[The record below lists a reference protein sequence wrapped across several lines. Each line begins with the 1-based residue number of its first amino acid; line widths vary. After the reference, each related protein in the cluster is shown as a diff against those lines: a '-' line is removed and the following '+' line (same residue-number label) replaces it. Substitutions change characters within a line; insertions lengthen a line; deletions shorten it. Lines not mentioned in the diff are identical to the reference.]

1 MFAIA
6 CSLLALA
13 ISVIAVWRSGIQ
25 KSVIDQENCGK
36 KSNKQYFIS
45 RLEKAGR
52 NPPPPANFQKPA
64 PTPEPPTKQ
73 YRTGN
78 PFLRL
83 PVPSECPR
91 DLHYPCNDVHVEEF
105 LREVYYK

>member
-1 MFAIA
+1 MFLIPCALLTALIAIF
-6 CSLLALA
+6 
-13 ISVIAVWRSGIQ
+13 VIWASWGKSG
-25 KSVIDQENCGK
+25 SPPCV
-36 KSNKQYFIS
+36 
-45 RLEKAGR
+45 RPLEKGGR
-52 NPPPPANFQKPA
+52 NPPPPVNFQKPA
-64 PTPEPPTKQ
+64 PTPDPPTKQ

-78 PFLRL
+78 LFLRL